1 MAAVNTRADKIKEQ
15 DWRFAELVMR
25 AWTEPRLA
33 DDYRADPVG
42 TLARFGIFVR
52 SEEEAP
58 ELRMGFM
65 DEVSIRVEDLDHP
78 SEQVMAIPSFR

>member
-1 MAAVNTRADKIKEQ
+1 MAAVNARADKIKEQ

-33 DDYRADPVG
+33 DDYREDPVG
-42 TLARFGIFVR
+42 TLARFGIVIT

-58 ELRMGFM
+58 ELRL
-65 DEVSIRVEDLDHP
+65 DDVAIQVEDLDHP